1 MHLSFLNV
9 TLLEMEIGVEAESMH
24 MPRPSQQTALMD
36 SSRIEVSYYNDMHAC
51 MYLCIA
57 TI

>member
-1 MHLSFLNV
+1 M

-24 MPRPSQQTALMD
+24 VPCPSQQTALMD

-51 MYLCIA
+51 MCICA
-57 TI
+57 LQPFNHILF